1 MLQPKFN
8 QYPKPTDW
16 KSALILIQ
24 QAFESGFR
32 ASTADELAQYLQPII
47 GAGIGSGIE
56 PTAEVDSTLPA
67 PVQVGRIMIMKGGN
81 YTQPDGTTPLV
92 APANSFNVAYWD
104 GEEWSIPISIE
115 TEADL
120 SGYAEKKSANP
131 LIWGVGDDQEN
142 VFMWVDRSLQV
153 HMKLHPES
161 YPPPRIPKSLNDAFQ
176 FAVADDKGNVI
187 FGITH
192 EGQYFPAIP
201 QSESDGS
208 THVSKSQDMAQPGD
222 ISRDTIWNQWI
233 EPQGVVDGDGNV
245 WFAGVGET
253 GNLYVTKRTPY
264 GSNRTKIGSILT
276 NLGSFNSDDHNSPC
290 ILLDNRP
297 GAEYP
302 IMVFQ
307 CDHNTTPMRVWR
319 FESLDPTTWDVSGY
333 ETIGSA
339 NLAYAQ
345 AFRYGDEIFVFAR
358 RPVAPR
364 PWRVIYSAD
373 NGDTWQSRD
382 MFELSAEWLY
392 MICKEKDNGSGL
404 NIACHGHP
412 LNSTDQDI
420 YFMELDFATG
430 ELSNPATG
438 QILADIRDAIDNPS
452 FTPLEV
458 SSVALP
464 VYEATGSEITRLW
477 DVSRGNSVVT
487 VVFSSNPSSSPTMDN
502 FKSGVYKV
510 VTFSL
515 SDGTVSRNET
525 LGDCGMPV
533 ENPKGNNFYVA
544 GACVLDNNH
553 ILACAWKN
561 TSWLEGGNNTEID
574 SGQTTTTFYDLGDSS
589 SREVVELQSDLKVI
603 RPYAISGYDYVLLT
617 ECDYY
622 TEYAEFRA
630 TALLINKF
638 DFNIK

>member
-1 MLQPKFN
+1 MAQTIDARVKQKTGTAADFAGYTLLAGEIALVRTSASGPVWNFKVGPGNFDSLDWSLQNPGAAQKADTSTVFPVGVPGL
-8 QYPKPTDW
+8 YIPTEDGTYEGVTVDLSVGYVQLIW
-16 KSALILIQ
+16 DGSALVKAEFPIDL
-24 QAFESGFR
+24 AAYAKKDD
-32 ASTADELAQYLQPII
+32 ASPI
-47 GAGIGSGIE
+47 
-56 PTAEVDSTLPA
+56 
-67 PVQVGRIMIMKGGN
+67 
-81 YTQPDGTTPLV
+81 
-92 APANSFNVAYWD
+92 
-104 GEEWSIPISIE
+104 
-115 TEADL
+115 
-120 SGYAEKKSANP
+120 
-131 LIWGVGDDQEN
+131 IWGVGDDQKN
-142 VFMWVDRSLQV
+142 VFIWVDDQLET
-153 HMKLHPES
+153 HLKIHPDS
-161 YPPPRIPKSLNDAFQ
+161 WPPPRIPKKLNDAFN
-176 FAVADDKGNVI
+176 FAVSDDKGNVV

-192 EGQYFPAIP
+192 DGQYFPP
-201 QSESDGS
+201 VVQSESGGYVLPKRAYDS
-208 THVSKSQDMAQPGD
+208 IQPGD
-222 ISRDTIWNQWI
+222 ISKDNIWNQWI
-233 EPQGVVDGDGNV
+233 EPQGVVDVEGNV

-264 GSNRTKIGSILT
+264 GSFRKKIGTILS

-297 GAEYP
+297 GADYP
-302 IMVFQ
+302 ITVFQ
-307 CDHNTTPMRVWR
+307 CDHNTTPMRFWR
-319 FESLDPTTWDVSGY
+319 FTSLDPTTWDVNDY
-333 ETIGSA
+333 TTIGSA

-345 AFRYGDEIFVFAR
+345 AFRYGDEIYVFAR
-358 RPVAPR
+358 RPQLPR
-364 PWRVIYSAD
+364 PWRVMYSSD
-373 NGDTWQSRD
+373 NGDTWGSRD
-382 MFELSAEWLY
+382 MFEMSSEWLY
-392 MICKEKDNGSGL
+392 MLCKEKDNGSGI

-412 LNSTDQDI
+412 LNSSDQNI

-430 ELSNPATG
+430 ELSNPETG
-438 QILADIRDAIDNPS
+438 QILADIRNAIANPS

-464 VYEATGSEITRLW
+464 VYESVGTEITRLW

-553 ILACAWKN
+553 ILACAWRN
-561 TSWLEGGNNTEID
+561 SSWLDGGSNTEPD
-574 SGQTTTTFYDLGDSS
+574 FGKTTITHYDLADSTS
-589 SREVVELQSDLKVI
+589 VSIKSLESDLKVI
-603 RPYAISGYDYVLLT
+603 RPYAIKGYDYVLLT

-638 DFNIK
+638 DFDIK